1 MFITIFAACVACSG
15 HPPRANED
23 RGMAS
28 NLLPRVLDDALLRS
42 IHLPPQNTSS
52 RFLRGVP
59 QRRVYFDG
67 CYNGQ
72 SRHTMKILKMGI
84 LMDRGYYERAGNN
97 DLIAT
102 RTAYELLHYANKIYQ
117 EQFSIRLRIE
127 KLLFAKP
134 GHSIGRTQDH
144 CETVCEIC
152 TERKL

>member
-23 RGMAS
+23 R
-28 NLLPRVLDDALLRS
+28 ALLRS